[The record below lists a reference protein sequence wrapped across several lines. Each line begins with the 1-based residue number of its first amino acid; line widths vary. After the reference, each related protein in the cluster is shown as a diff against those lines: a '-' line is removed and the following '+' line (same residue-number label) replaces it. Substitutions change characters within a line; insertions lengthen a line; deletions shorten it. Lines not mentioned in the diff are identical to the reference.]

1 MTPFDLNE
9 SNINTLTRVA
19 IEAGNKILTIYEKDF
34 EVYNKADS
42 SPLTEADLAAHHY
55 IVEQLQALSNL
66 PILSEEA
73 SDIDW
78 ETRKTWTT
86 YWLLDPLDGTKE
98 FIKKNGEFTVN
109 IALIQNGE
117 PIFGVVHAP
126 ALNTTYIGGKG
137 LGAYELNDGSVN
149 SIAVSR
155 HKPNEIWRVV
165 GSRSH
170 QSPEI
175 EKILNALDGETELV
189 AMGSSLKLC
198 CVAAG
203 KAHLYPR
210 VGPTSEWDTA
220 AAHAVV
226 LGAGGTVKVLD
237 PNEPFDSKAG
247 NLRYN
252 QKESLLNPFFMVSH

>member
-1 MTPFDLNE
+1 MSPFDLNE
-9 SNINTLTRVA
+9 KNINILTDIA
-19 IEAGNKILTIYEKDF
+19 IEAGHKILAIYKKDF
-34 EVYNKADS
+34 DVYKKDDS

-55 IVEQLQALSNL
+55 IVEQLQNISNL

-78 ETRKTWTT
+78 ETRKAWTT

-109 IALIQNGE
+109 IALVQNGE

-126 ALNTTYIGGKG
+126 ALATTYFGGNGIG
-137 LGAYELNDGSVN
+137 AFELKNGHTN
-149 SIAVSR
+149 SIAVVS
-155 HKPNEIWRVV
+155 HQPNEIWRVV

-170 QSPEI
+170 QSSEI
-175 EKILNALDGETELV
+175 EKILTALPGETELV

-198 CVAAG
+198 CVASG

-237 PNEPFDSKAG
+237 PDKPFDAKAST
-247 NLRYN
+247 LRYN
-252 QKESLLNPFFMVSH
+252 QKESLLNPFFMVSN